1 MQITKLSRRQI
12 VAFGQEKQEW
22 EMWREVG
29 ETISRVSQHKI
40 VSKNIPMWNPARNFK
55 VPLRKKAT
63 GIEDVLILL
72 FKDHLQ
78 SIGSLLYP
86 NPYPSMRDTVSHPFI
101 HNGQQ
106 RPQQLLEHVYAFKQ
120 KQRDKGR
127 HPEKH
132 TVFKPSKNQLGRK
145 ENYWRKCRESH
156 RWSERQG

>member
-1 MQITKLSRRQI
+1 
-12 VAFGQEKQEW
+12 
-22 EMWREVG
+22 
-29 ETISRVSQHKI
+29 
-40 VSKNIPMWNPARNFK
+40 MWNPARNFK

-86 NPYPSMRDTVSHPFI
+86 NPYPSMGDTVSHPFI

-132 TVFKPSKNQLGRK
+132 TVFKPSKN
-145 ENYWRKCRESH
+145 
-156 RWSERQG
+156 